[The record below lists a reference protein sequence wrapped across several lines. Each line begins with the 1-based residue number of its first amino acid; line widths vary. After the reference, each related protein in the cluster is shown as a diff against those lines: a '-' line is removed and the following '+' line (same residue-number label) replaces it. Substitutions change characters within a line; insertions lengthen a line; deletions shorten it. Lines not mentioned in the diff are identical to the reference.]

1 MEILVDYVLP
11 FLVVLT
17 ILVFVHELGHFSV
30 ARYNKVR
37 VEVFSVGFGREL
49 FGFTDKHGTRWKF
62 CAIPFGGYVKMFGEG
77 EEIAVEGGAED
88 EMRTLSAEEKE
99 VSFHH
104 KRLGQ
109 RAAIV
114 FAGPLANFLFA
125 AIVLGLLFGIAGK
138 PSPLAGIGSV
148 QAESAADVA
157 GFENGDKVTKINDT
171 DIKWFDDLRQIVS
184 TSAGVELAFE
194 VERGGQMLQLLATPK
209 THVRVDADGV
219 ESEIGLLG
227 VTPDPEQL
235 EYISVGVLDAAWMG
249 IERTYVQT
257 EQILMALGQIISGSR
272 GADELGGPLRIA
284 QLSGQMAQGGAISL
298 IFFLAAL
305 SVNLGLINLFP
316 VPMLDGGHLL
326 FYGAEAIMGRPV
338 NAKTQ
343 EYSFRFGLILV
354 LLLMFFATWNDLVQ
368 LKVFESIRNF
378 IT

>member
-157 GFENGDKVTKINDT
+157 GFE
-171 DIKWFDDLRQIVS
+171 
-184 TSAGVELAFE
+184 
-194 VERGGQMLQLLATPK
+194 
-209 THVRVDADGV
+209 
-219 ESEIGLLG
+219 
-227 VTPDPEQL
+227 
-235 EYISVGVLDAAWMG
+235 
-249 IERTYVQT
+249 
-257 EQILMALGQIISGSR
+257 
-272 GADELGGPLRIA
+272 
-284 QLSGQMAQGGAISL
+284 
-298 IFFLAAL
+298 
-305 SVNLGLINLFP
+305 
-316 VPMLDGGHLL
+316 
-326 FYGAEAIMGRPV
+326 
-338 NAKTQ
+338 
-343 EYSFRFGLILV
+343 
-354 LLLMFFATWNDLVQ
+354 
-368 LKVFESIRNF
+368 
-378 IT
+378 